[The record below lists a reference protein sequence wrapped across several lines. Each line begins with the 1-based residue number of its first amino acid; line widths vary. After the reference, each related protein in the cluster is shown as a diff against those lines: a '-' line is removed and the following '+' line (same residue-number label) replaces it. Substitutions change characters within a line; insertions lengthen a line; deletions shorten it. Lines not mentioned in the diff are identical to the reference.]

1 MKSRRRRSL
10 PHVASCSGTAPA
22 AATTPPQYRAW
33 PRIPG
38 PHKQRRPP
46 RKPKWHGNGSGW
58 DGMGWPNRMAPRT
71 RPLPSRSTRAPHTR
85 TNTRGGTEQ
94 KTHHSHTTP
103 HHTTPRRP
111 VHSHQSLSLSLSSAP
126 AGCSSLQCSSGTAAA
141 LPLRPSPAALPLESG
156 SQSSGG
162 GGKSVAS
169 STARNNPPAN
179 AGDRLVPSLV

>member
-111 VHSHQSLSLSLSSAP
+111 VHHHQSLSLSLLCPCRLQHP
-126 AGCSSLQCSSGTAAA
+126 AVLVWYSCSSPPPSVTRRPPSRVGITVQRWRRQISGVQH
-141 LPLRPSPAALPLESG
+141 R
-156 SQSSGG
+156 Q
-162 GGKSVAS
+162 K
-169 STARNNPPAN
+169 
-179 AGDRLVPSLV
+179 

>member
-22 AATTPPQYRAW
+22 AAATTPPQYRAW

-38 PHKQRRPP
+38 PHKQKAPP
-46 RKPKWHGNGSGW
+46 AKTQMAWEWVGMAEPNG
-58 DGMGWPNRMAPRT
+58 APHPAS
-71 RPLPSRSTRAPHTR
+71 PLPLYPRATYTDKHKGRYRAEGPITP
-85 TNTRGGTEQ
+85 
-94 KTHHSHTTP
+94 TP
-103 HHTTPRRP
+103 HHTTTTSPLSS
-111 VHSHQSLSLSLSSAP
+111 VSLSLSLLCPCRLQQP
-126 AGCSSLQCSSGTAAA
+126 AVLVWYSCSSPS
-141 LPLRPSPAALPLESG
+141 LRPSPAALPLESG